1 MIQDGACTAAIL
13 QEAQIKDNLH
23 IEVNDPCIDRD
34 YSYLEE
40 LKALAAARGV
50 QELLTPIGTGYPISM
65 KTDNEA
71 AKLLL
76 HNDPP
81 VFDNFT
87 SWTADKDNPKN
98 AFVPYDDGKGSDKVS
113 VNTEQ
118 KDEDIGRP
126 LDPRPGIEPQTHP
139 TLSENNGSPPNMK
152 DSSEEL
158 GNGQIGA
165 LGVENDGMA
174 RNTVHEVLGSTTTTN
189 G

>member
-1 MIQDGACTAAIL
+1 L
-13 QEAQIKDNLH
+13 F
-23 IEVNDPCIDRD
+23 
-34 YSYLEE
+34 
-40 LKALAAARGV
+40 
-50 QELLTPIGTGYPISM
+50 PI
-65 KTDNEA
+65 
-71 AKLLL
+71 
-76 HNDPP
+76 
-81 VFDNFT
+81 
-87 SWTADKDNPKN
+87 
-98 AFVPYDDGKGSDKVS
+98 DGKGSDKVS

-152 DSSEEL
+152 DSSEES